1 MQASFVSFV
10 YIAALAAPLFTVTT
24 LALTAAAGID
34 EVLDIIEIPDLS
46 DVVDLGI
53 FDFATDALDAVV
65 DLLETAI
72 RGILYVF
79 LVIFFDQ
86 FFTAV
91 KSQFLGSFTS
101 IFFLVSN
108 SINFRYLYI
117 TIIEY
122 QVLQD

>member
-1 MQASFVSFV
+1 M

-34 EVLDIIEIPDLS
+34 EVLDILEIPDLS
-46 DVVDLGI
+46 DVVDLGT

-101 IFFLVSN
+101 IFFLVSH
-108 SINFRYLYI
+108 SIKLRY
-117 TIIEY
+117 
-122 QVLQD
+122 Q